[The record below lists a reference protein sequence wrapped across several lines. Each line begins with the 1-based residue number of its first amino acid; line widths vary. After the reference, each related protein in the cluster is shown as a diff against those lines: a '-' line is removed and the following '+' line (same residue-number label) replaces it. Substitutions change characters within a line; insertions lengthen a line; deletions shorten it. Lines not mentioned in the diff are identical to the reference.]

1 MTVKQ
6 LFGLHLTIR
15 HPTPQINNALD
26 WLLTQVKRQLDSDDG
41 RRREFVQRQM
51 TEQLPFMAGRRD
63 GFVLGATLFL
73 ASSRPPGWFCIGC
86 HPFSGEHLW
95 PGKSPANPNPVSNAK

>member
-41 RRREFVQRQM
+41 RRREPVQRQM

-63 GFVLGATLFL
+63 GFVLA
-73 ASSRPPGWFCIGC
+73 
-86 HPFSGEHLW
+86 
-95 PGKSPANPNPVSNAK
+95 PND